1 MAHLRLDL
9 KGNRKMP
16 NTFASVSFHVAAIKY
31 LTTASSGRKSLF
43 RLRVQGHSPW
53 GRSYGGRGLRRQRI
67 TRLLTS
73 GNREMN
79 ISTQLLSPFYADKTS
94 TPGK

>member
-1 MAHLRLDL
+1 MACLRLDI
-9 KGNRKMP
+9 KGNRKML
-16 NTFASVSFHVAAIKY
+16 NTFTSVTFHVTAIKY

-43 RLRVQGHSPW
+43 QLTVQGHSPW
-53 GRSYGGRGLRRQRI
+53 GRSYGRRDLRRQQV
-67 TRLLTS
+67 TRPLPS

>member
-1 MAHLRLDL
+1 MACLRLDL
-9 KGNRKMP
+9 KGNRKML
-16 NTFASVSFHVAAIKY
+16 NTFTSVTFHVTAIKY

-43 RLRVQGHSPW
+43 QLTVQGR
-53 GRSYGGRGLRRQRI
+53 RSYGRRDLRRQQV
-67 TRLLTS
+67 TRPLPS